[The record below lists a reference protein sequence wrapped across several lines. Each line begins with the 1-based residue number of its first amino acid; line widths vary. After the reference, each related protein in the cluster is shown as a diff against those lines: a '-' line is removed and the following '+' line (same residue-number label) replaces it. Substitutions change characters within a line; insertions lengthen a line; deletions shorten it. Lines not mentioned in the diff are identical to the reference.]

1 MKRLF
6 VPLTPAALI
15 AALCLLSLFT
25 VAARAQDGGDEAVSI
40 ENRHILLMVKA
51 KIAPEVIIEKIR
63 ASPCNF
69 DTFPPV
75 LAELKSK
82 GVPNSVLL
90 AMVKAPHGPSAAEQ
104 DVKSDVVLHPVA
116 EVVKYSGNYVKTRE
130 SVRFGSIKSTAQ
142 RPSILRKQQ

>member
-6 VPLTPAALI
+6 ALLSTAI
-15 AALCLLSLFT
+15 LLVALCLLSPS
-25 VAARAQDGGDEAVSI
+25 ARAQDEGGEAISI
-40 ENRHILLMVKA
+40 ENKHVLLMVKA
-51 KIAPEVIIEKIR
+51 KITPEVIIEKIR
-63 ASPCNF
+63 TSPCNF

-75 LAELKSK
+75 LAEMRSK

-116 EVVKYSGNYVKTRE
+116 EVVKYSGNYAKTRE

-142 RPSILRKQQ
+142 RPSILRKQ